1 GQLSVCQPHNL
12 LIEIKSVGGENTD
25 EEELILPL

>member
-1 GQLSVCQPHNL
+1 NL